1 MRACSLRLSAAAAT
15 GVCAVM
21 FGATLLI
28 AALMPTL
35 ITIDNPSPSAG
46 ALFGLA
52 ITGLDDVDGD
62 GVGDLAVGAPGA
74 DRVFVISGATR
85 AVIRT
90 LTDPDNFTG
99 HRFGFGVAAVGD
111 IDGDG
116 ADDLGVGAP
125 GPSPSPIPLPCPV
138 GPCPPPAPEL
148 GRAFIFSGASGN
160 LLRTFVPPDEFVGF
174 GVEVAPLGDANGDGT
189 PDVAVGM
196 MAFGQPSIFGKV
208 YAFSGATGTMLW
220 ARDEPGGKQL
230 GSLGMRLQRIADVNG
245 DGRADLLAGAPLHD
259 VNPDPAIT
267 VLAGETYV
275 LSGTTGA
282 ILRTHNAPSP
292 QNDDRFGMGLA
303 TLGDQNGDGVDDY
316 AIGRPGAAAVFLYSG
331 ATGASLGTF
340 TGAASSLFGFSLAG
354 VPDQNSDA
362 LNDLWVGAPGQQ
374 RVYLVSWNG
383 STLAEVTAQAPGP
396 IDGGFGWRLAAAG
409 DLGADPAP
417 DVLVGNPAADPTDT
431 GKAFIILLTANTP
444 PVADA
449 GPDQIVECSMHGATP
464 VTLDASHSLDADG
477 DTLSFVWRN
486 AANVVVGTTAV
497 TNVNVPL
504 GTHIFTVEVSD
515 GKGGIDT
522 DDVTVTV
529 VDTTPP
535 ELEVVL
541 SESALW
547 APNHKLVDITAII
560 SVTDACDHA
569 PAVTLISI
577 VSSEP
582 DDGRGDGRTTGDV
595 QGAELGTDDR
605 TFQLRAERSGLTRER
620 VYQVTY
626 QATDGSGNST
636 LLTREVSVK
645 R

>member
-1 MRACSLRLSAAAAT
+1 
-15 GVCAVM
+15 
-21 FGATLLI
+21 
-28 AALMPTL
+28 
-35 ITIDNPSPSAG
+35 
-46 ALFGLA
+46 
-52 ITGLDDVDGD
+52 
-62 GVGDLAVGAPGA
+62 
-74 DRVFVISGATR
+74 
-85 AVIRT
+85 
-90 LTDPDNFTG
+90 
-99 HRFGFGVAAVGD
+99 
-111 IDGDG
+111 
-116 ADDLGVGAP
+116 
-125 GPSPSPIPLPCPV
+125 
-138 GPCPPPAPEL
+138 
-148 GRAFIFSGASGN
+148 
-160 LLRTFVPPDEFVGF
+160 
-174 GVEVAPLGDANGDGT
+174 
-189 PDVAVGM
+189 
-196 MAFGQPSIFGKV
+196 
-208 YAFSGATGTMLW
+208 
-220 ARDEPGGKQL
+220 
-230 GSLGMRLQRIADVNG
+230 
-245 DGRADLLAGAPLHD
+245 
-259 VNPDPAIT
+259 
-267 VLAGETYV
+267 VLAGEAYV
-275 LSGTTGA
+275 LSGATGA
-282 ILRTHNAPSP
+282 ILRTHTAPSP